1 MFKYLTYNLIFF
13 TLKCIFNSPL
23 PFYGKCRNSR
33 NVSFVFCDCTTVVF
47 PVFFSLLFSIVV
59 VVVLFYCFSVLL
71 LLPPL
76 SMLLECVVVVFEV
89 I

>member
-13 TLKCIFNSPL
+13 TLKYIFNSPL

-47 PVFFSLLFSIVV
+47 PGFFSLLFSIVV
-59 VVVLFYCFSVLL
+59 VVLFYCFSLLL